1 MDQRI
6 NRLEEKLDTK
16 LDAIVD
22 KLHSIDVTLVR
33 NTQSLEIHEKRTD
46 IAEQKLDAYEVRL
59 DKIDSHNKTVTF
71 IFLKVIP
78 AAAGVIAFL
87 YKMGW
92 LAKLSSF

>member
-22 KLHSIDVTLVR
+22 KLHQMNITLTR
-33 NTQSLEIHEKRTD
+33 NTDSLEIHEKRTD
-46 IAEQKLDAYEVRL
+46 IAEKKLDAYEERL
-59 DKIDSHNKTVTF
+59 DKIDSHNKLVTF

-78 AAAGVIAFL
+78 ALAAIVAFL
-87 YKMGW
+87 YKVGW
-92 LAKLSSF
+92 LQKLTSF